1 MTCNYLCYLLNIS
14 VARQD
19 NMFYMGNKNLPN
31 VNWKGEYTKEQV
43 KDLKKASSNIL
54 YFAENFFHIVN
65 LDRGKEKIHLYK
77 PQKRALRKM
86 RDNRF
91 FCLLASRQI
100 GKSTMMTIY
109 ILWQACFN
117 NDQRILLVANKEA
130 TAIEIFQRVRMAYEE
145 LPNWLKPPVKEY
157 AKTSMTLENGSRIGI
172 TTTTGTAARGQ
183 SVNCLVIDE
192 MAFIEPHLVEEFWKS
207 VFPIITSSKKSK
219 VFVCSTAN
227 GTDNLFYKLYSG
239 AIEGDN
245 GWAHD
250 KIKWNEIPG
259 RDEAWAQATKTAIGS
274 ADAWLQEFECE
285 FIHSGES
292 TLDDELFEEMMS
304 KVVEPKIILDDGHYK
319 IWEEPDESK
328 VYVAGVDISEGVGVD
343 SSVIQILDIT
353 DIKDIKQ
360 VAVYRNNKIPPL
372 EFTNRLYK
380 ILRNWGSPLAL
391 IERNNCGAQVVDRL
405 AVDLGYEKI
414 VSYGNKNAHRRN
426 VMRGM
431 IAHTNTKY
439 KGVLNM
445 RYFMNEIRVVTI
457 REEETVAELRNFV
470 RYPNG
475 TWKARGGFHDD
486 RVMAMLYGLFI
497 LEKEITERFFDIV
510 EVDDMGKPCVI
521 EPMDFGIQY
530 FEDPTSIYLDEE
542 ITGIGS
548 NNVSAVVFGM
558 GDEVYDDMED
568 LRSNGFMFLGEN
580 PQDNWQA
587 GIPRQL

>member
-1 MTCNYLCYLLNIS
+1 
-14 VARQD
+14 
-19 NMFYMGNKNLPN
+19 
-31 VNWKGEYTKEQV
+31 
-43 KDLKKASSNIL
+43 
-54 YFAENFFHIVN
+54 
-65 LDRGKEKIHLYK
+65 
-77 PQKRALRKM
+77 
-86 RDNRF
+86 
-91 FCLLASRQI
+91 
-100 GKSTMMTIY
+100 
-109 ILWQACFN
+109 
-117 NDQRILLVANKEA
+117 
-130 TAIEIFQRVRMAYEE
+130 MAYEE

-157 AKTSMTLENGSRIGI
+157 AKTSMTLENGSKIGI

-227 GTDNLFYKLYSG
+227 GTDNLFYKLYHG
-239 AIEGDN
+239 AIEGEN

-259 RDEAWAQATKTAIGS
+259 RDKAWAQATKTAIGS

-292 TLDDELFEEMMS
+292 TLDDELFEEMMQKVS
-304 KVVEPKIILDDGHYK
+304 KPKILLDEGHYK
-319 IWEEPDESK
+319 IWEEPDDTK
-328 VYVAGVDISEGVGVD
+328 LYVAGVDISEGVGID
-343 SSVIQILDIT
+343 ASVIQILDIT
-353 DIKDIKQ
+353 DIRDIKQ

-372 EFTNRLYK
+372 EFTNRVYK

-405 AVDLGYEKI
+405 ATDLGYEKI
-414 VSYGNKNAHRRN
+414 VSYGNANAHRRN

-445 RYFMNEIRVVTI
+445 RYFMNEVRTVSIN
-457 REEETVAELRNFV
+457 EEETVMELRNFV

-475 TWKARGGFHDD
+475 TWKARAGFHDD

-497 LEKEITERFFDIV
+497 LEKEITERFFEIV
-510 EVDDMGKPCVI
+510 EEDDMGKPLVI
-521 EPMDFGIQY
+521 EPMDFGVQY

-542 ITGIGS
+542 IVGGNSRSLPAI
-548 NNVSAVVFGM
+548 VWGM
-558 GDEVYDDMED
+558 GEEQNADMDE
-568 LRSNGFMFLGEN
+568 LQSFGFQLLGEK
-580 PQDNWQA
+580 PPDNWQ
-587 GIPRQL
+587 GETLGQVPFHR